1 MVFCELERSSS
12 EAELL
17 PKKLT
22 ASSRT
27 ASMSSKLSMGDCDG
41 DVCVEGRLVAGR
53 GKSGGEDGGV
63 VRWTLKTG
71 TTFFAVKRDIIN
83 GKIE

>member
-1 MVFCELERSSS
+1 
-12 EAELL
+12 
-17 PKKLT
+17 
-22 ASSRT
+22 
-27 ASMSSKLSMGDCDG
+27 MGDCDG